1 MTKYILVVDDEESG
15 AFFLGENLAELGPAY
30 TVDVAHSGEDA
41 LRKFDETTWDLVIT
55 DFRLTGISG
64 LDLIEALQA
73 SHPETRAI
81 LITAYGNTAIAE
93 RAERLGVFRYLTKP
107 FAVDQLLSAVQA
119 ALAPPAQE
127 LPSVPAPSVLV
138 MEDDASLLNLYAK
151 ALRARGYAVQ
161 PVDTL
166 DVAREL
172 LHRETFDVFICDLHV
187 GGNCAMQLLCDQI
200 ATLQARGTQVIVVSA
215 DALYRESCEDLD
227 IEFYYQKPVS
237 IPELMTLVERLV
249 NVPAVV

>member
-1 MTKYILVVDDEESG
+1 
-15 AFFLGENLAELGPAY
+15 
-30 TVDVAHSGEDA
+30 
-41 LRKFDETTWDLVIT
+41 
-55 DFRLTGISG
+55 
-64 LDLIEALQA
+64 
-73 SHPETRAI
+73 
-81 LITAYGNTAIAE
+81 
-93 RAERLGVFRYLTKP
+93 
-107 FAVDQLLSAVQA
+107 
-119 ALAPPAQE
+119 
-127 LPSVPAPSVLV
+127 